1 MGPSHSSK
9 GGAMDYQLFTSIEV
23 KNGWSETTHIETG
36 FTVRFN
42 INKIT
47 VNGGEVPASLIKM
60 AFEEKTFVYFLDD
73 ISDFCNRVFY
83 GY

>member
-1 MGPSHSSK
+1 MGLDLVL
-9 GGAMDYQLFTSIEV
+9 GGAMDYQLFTSIKV

-47 VNGGEVPASLIKM
+47 VNGGDVPASLIKM

-73 ISDFCNRVFY
+73 VSDFCNRVFY

>member
-1 MGPSHSSK
+1 
-9 GGAMDYQLFTSIEV
+9 MDYKLFTSIEV
-23 KNGWSETTHIETG
+23 KNGWSETIHIETG

-42 INKIT
+42 INDKQVT

-73 ISDFCNRVFY
+73 VSDFCNRVFY